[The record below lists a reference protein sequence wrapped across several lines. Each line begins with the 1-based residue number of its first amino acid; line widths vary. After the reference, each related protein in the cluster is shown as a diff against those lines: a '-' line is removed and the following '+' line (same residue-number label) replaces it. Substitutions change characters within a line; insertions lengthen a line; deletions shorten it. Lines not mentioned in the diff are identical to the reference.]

1 MPAIAPLPS
10 GWSLFPNWSAVVAVV
25 PALLDSVGVDSR
37 AMGAAK
43 TILIHNDKSLLR
55 QWLCI
60 YRLLPHRLCVAA
72 APGRMLLLLVPDG
85 ELWVDVSYD
94 SYMFPFLFSVGPLF
108 SISFPLLHFC
118 PSFSFILPELLKGD
132 DTYVHCTHLCSHPLP
147 RKLCLDP
154 STPLAPLYI
163 VSIPSIPRLNYHIPT
178 VDCTFHE
185 ALIPPSTHLPIY
197 VARTRIPYLTPHST
211 HEIT

>member
-1 MPAIAPLPS
+1 M
-10 GWSLFPNWSAVVAVV
+10 AVV

-60 YRLLPHRLCVAA
+60 YRLLPHRLYVAA
-72 APGRMLLLLVPDG
+72 ALGRMLLLLVPDG

-108 SISFPLLHFC
+108 SISFPFFISVHPFLSFFQNSSRETIHMYTVRIYVPIHFRE
-118 PSFSFILPELLKGD
+118 S
-132 DTYVHCTHLCSHPLP
+132 YVSIPLHPLP
-147 RKLCLDP
+147 PCTSYRSL
-154 STPLAPLYI
+154 LYQG
-163 VSIPSIPRLNYHIPT
+163 
-178 VDCTFHE
+178 
-185 ALIPPSTHLPIY
+185 
-197 VARTRIPYLTPHST
+197 
-211 HEIT
+211 